1 MTTITLPWPPKQL
14 SPNARIHW
22 STRARHAKAYK
33 AACYAIARQAGLTTP
48 YPAGKIALRLD
59 FYAPARRRRDLDNL
73 LASMKAGI
81 DGVAWALGVDDSRFT
96 FAIALADEI
105 GGYVRMT
112 IEDEN
117 ENQTA
122 I

>member
-22 STRARHAKAYK
+22 ATKARHAKGYK
-33 AACYAIARQAGLTTP
+33 SACYAITKSAWLP
-48 YPAGKIALRLD
+48 PMHKAGKIALRLD
-59 FYAPARRRRDLDNL
+59 FYPPTRVRRDLDNL

-81 DGVAWALGVDDSRFT
+81 DGVALALGVDDSRFT
-96 FAIALADEI
+96 FAIALADELGGFVKLQI
-105 GGYVRMT
+105 GVD
-112 IEDEN
+112 DES
-117 ENQTA
+117 A

>member
-22 STRARHAKAYK
+22 ATRARHAKGYK
-33 AACYAIARQAGLTTP
+33 TACYAITKSAGLPPP
-48 YPAGKIALRLD
+48 YHTGKIALRLD
-59 FYAPARRRRDLDNL
+59 FYAPTRRRRDLDNL

-96 FAIALADEI
+96 FSIALADEVGGFVKMHI
-105 GGYVRMT
+105 GDS
-112 IEDEN
+112 E
-117 ENQTA
+117 
-122 I
+122 

>member
-1 MTTITLPWPPKQL
+1 MSSIVLPWPPKQL

-22 STRARHAKAYK
+22 ATRARHAKAYK
-33 AACYAIARQAGLTTP
+33 SACYAITRQAGLPPP
-48 YPAGKIALRLD
+48 YQIGKIALRLD
-59 FYAPARRRRDLDNL
+59 FCPPNRVRRDLDNL

-96 FAIALADEI
+96 FAIALSNEV

-112 IEDEN
+112 IESEN

>member
-59 FYAPARRRRDLDNL
+59 FYPPTRVRRDLDNL

-81 DGVAWALGVDDSRFT
+81 DGVALALGVDDSRFT
-96 FAIALADEI
+96 FAIALADELGGFVKLQI
-105 GGYVRMT
+105 GVD
-112 IEDEN
+112 DES
-117 ENQTA
+117 A

>member
-1 MTTITLPWPPKQL
+1 MTTLTLPWPPKQL

-22 STRARHAKAYK
+22 ATKARHAKAYK
-33 AACYAIARQAGLTTP
+33 SACYAITRQAGLLPP
-48 YPAGKIALRLD
+48 YPTGKIALRLD

-73 LASMKAGI
+73 LASMKSGI

-105 GGYVRMT
+105 GGFVRMT
-112 IEDEN
+112 IEGTN

>member
-22 STRARHAKAYK
+22 ATKARHAKGYK
-33 AACYAIARQAGLTTP
+33 TACYAIARQAGLLPP
-48 YPAGKIALRLD
+48 YHTGKIALRLD
-59 FYAPARRRRDLDNL
+59 FCPPNKCRRDLDNL

-96 FAIALADEI
+96 FAISLADDVVRGGAVRVQI
-105 GGYVRMT
+105 GDSGK
-112 IEDEN
+112 
-117 ENQTA
+117 
-122 I
+122 